1 VPATFLV
8 WLALFVQAS
17 AAPQLFRAPFAPEEM
32 AGRQA
37 VVETSLGTFVLALL
51 PEAAPNH
58 VGYFLELARTGAYDG
73 TTFHRAVK
81 YGIIQGG
88 DPLSADPDKREQYGR
103 GGFGKV
109 AREPNDERHTRGAV
123 SAVLVP
129 GDADSAG
136 SQFFVCVV
144 DQPALDGQY
153 TVFARVVEGMDVVER
168 ISEMPV
174 DETGRATGRV
184 EIRSVT
190 IRDTPPPE
198 PEPFADTPAE
208 ELAEYSAVLETSL
221 GAIRIEFLPDQA
233 PAHVRNFLRLAELGV
248 FDGMAF
254 HRVAPGFVIQTGYLP
269 SRREPLTD
277 RQKPWIR
284 NLEPEFNDT
293 RHVKGVVS
301 MARGDDPASA
311 STSFFI
317 VTGDAGAL
325 DGVYTA
331 FGRVVDGLE
340 VVEAIERVPL
350 DGETPIDRVELTRV
364 RVERRQ

>member
-1 VPATFLV
+1 VHIAWLV
-8 WLALFVQAS
+8 WLTLVAQVP
-17 AAPQLFRAPFAPEEM
+17 AAPERFHTPLAPEEM
-32 AGRQA
+32 AGKQA

-51 PEAAPNH
+51 PDAAPNH
-58 VGYFLELARTGAYDG
+58 VGYFMALAREGAYEG

-88 DPLSADPDKREQYGR
+88 DPLSADPDAREQYGR

-109 AREPNDERHTRGAV
+109 AGEPNDERHTRGAV

-129 GDADSAG
+129 GDPDSAG
-136 SQFFVCVV
+136 AQFFVCVV

-153 TVFARVVEGMDVVER
+153 TVFARVVDGMDVVER

-174 DETGRATGRV
+174 DETGRATDRV

-198 PEPFADTPAE
+198 PEPFADTPVE
-208 ELAEYSAVLETSL
+208 ELAAYQAVLDTSL
-221 GAIRIEFLPDQA
+221 GVIRIAFLADQA
-233 PAHVRNFLRLAELGV
+233 PNHVRNFLKLAEIGV

-254 HRVAPGFVIQTGYLP
+254 HRVSPGFVIQTGYLP
-269 SRREPLTD
+269 SRRLPLTD
-277 RQKPWIR
+277 RQKRWIGT
-284 NLEPEFNDT
+284 LEPEFNDT

-301 MARGDDPASA
+301 MAHGDDPASA

-331 FGRVVDGLE
+331 FGRVVEGLE
-340 VVEAIERVPL
+340 VVEAIERVPR
-350 DGETPIDRVELTRV
+350 DGETPVERVELRRV
-364 RVERRQ
+364 TVERR

>member
-1 VPATFLV
+1 MTLV
-8 WLALFVQAS
+8 AGAQ
-17 AAPQLFRAPFAPEEM
+17 AAPERYRTPLAPEEM
-32 AGRQA
+32 AAKQA
-37 VVETSLGTFVLALL
+37 VVETSLGAFVLALL

-58 VGYFLELARTGAYDG
+58 VGHFIELARGGAYDG

-88 DPLSADPDKREQYGR
+88 DPLSADPAKREQYGR

-129 GDADSAG
+129 GDPDSAG
-136 SQFFVCVV
+136 AQFFVAVV

-153 TVFARVVEGMDVVER
+153 TVFARVVDGMDVVER

-174 DETGRATGRV
+174 DETGRATERV

-198 PEPFADTPAE
+198 PEPFADAPVE
-208 ELAEYSAVLETSL
+208 ELAAWSAVLETSL
-221 GAIRIEFLPDQA
+221 GTIRIEFLPDKA
-233 PAHVRNFLRLAELGV
+233 PTHVRNFLRLAEIGV

-254 HRVAPGFVIQTGYLP
+254 HRVSPGFVIQTGYLP
-269 SRREPLTD
+269 SRSRPLTD
-277 RQKPWIR
+277 RQKRWIR
-284 NLEPEFNDT
+284 DLAPEFNDT

-331 FGRVVDGLE
+331 FGRVVEGLE
-340 VVEAIERVPL
+340 VVEAIERVPR
-350 DGETPIDRVELTRV
+350 DGETPVERVELRRV
-364 RVERRQ
+364 RVERR